1 MAEEVDVIYIDIQFG
16 VLLAGIVNEEHHD
29 EEEMDKYEE
38 GVDIFV
44 IVGNPHEQDGQI
56 ANAKVYQPSQTAG

>member
-1 MAEEVDVIYIDIQFG
+1 
-16 VLLAGIVNEEHHD
+16 
-29 EEEMDKYEE
+29 MDKYEE